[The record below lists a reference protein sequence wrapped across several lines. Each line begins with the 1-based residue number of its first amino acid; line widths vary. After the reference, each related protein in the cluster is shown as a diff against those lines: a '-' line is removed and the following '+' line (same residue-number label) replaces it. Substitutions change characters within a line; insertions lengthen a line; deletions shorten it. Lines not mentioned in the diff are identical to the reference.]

1 MMLRM
6 KTLSLKNSAWAPCL
20 VLLLGLSGCAPLLT
34 QSPSAPP
41 APPPTPAVAT
51 VPAAGR
57 MNLEIAGSATLNPDA
72 SGTPQQVVLRVYQL
86 KSSRAFETA
95 TYAQLLDG
103 DDTLLGADLVSH
115 TEATLAP
122 GTTLRLSEPL
132 QGAARFV
139 GVVAF
144 FRNQDDAEWQI
155 VIPKSQWRRTDP
167 VRLTVDDNRLELDAG
182 GARSGRAPALPQ

>member
-1 MMLRM
+1 MTLRM
-6 KTLSLKNSAWAPCL
+6 KTLFLKNSARLPCL
-20 VLLLGLSGCAPLLT
+20 ALLLGLAGCGPLLT
-34 QSPSAPP
+34 QP
-41 APPPTPAVAT
+41 ASTPAA
-51 VPAAGR
+51 VPAAPAIATAPAAGQ

-72 SGTPQQVVLRVYQL
+72 GGTPQQVVLRVYQL
-86 KSSRAFETA
+86 KNTRAFETA

-103 DDTLLGADLVSH
+103 DNTLLNADLVAR

-122 GTTLRLSEPL
+122 GTTLRLSEPM

-144 FRNQDDAEWQI
+144 FRNQADAEWQI

-167 VRLTVDDNRLELDAG
+167 VRLTVDANRLELDA
-182 GARSGRAPALPQ
+182 SGMRN